1 MDNKNTEENFSAQQR
16 TQDTNLN
23 LTNIDFNSR
32 PINNNEDLLLLN
44 NINNLPPDHY
54 PSYSINTNNQYTTD
68 YLKIGSI
75 NIQRG
80 FRTKLNSITD
90 FFTTHNF
97 SILGLTEIGL
107 TQPQL
112 FPTRQPIPIYNPAS
126 NNDISHP
133 SGHLTLIKDTNGDPY
148 NDPSSGIGIILNE
161 TLTKHLG
168 KIRLHKGRCIEIE
181 LHFKNMH
188 LLIINTYIH
197 ANNQKKKEIQELYE
211 HITQAIAKHK
221 ALPHSQVIIMGD
233 FNANPKG
240 STAHTPSWKKEIFHN
255 LKRHHLTNTIKFFH
269 DSLLP
274 TRVNKE
280 GSIPTSA
287 IDHIYT
293 TQHIIE
299 HTFFSDVHTIN
310 PNLEFTTD
318 HKAPFIIIDR
328 NLFSPNK
335 SLKIQYDLS
344 TYRPSQRKKIKY
356 NYNNMDEEKWVTFTN
371 RSLLHLNKNIQQWL
385 PDAYSQTC
393 PSKYRINKKWKI
405 IKYSIEA
412 TKHDKTVPLEPYKQ
426 RSHYKNDT
434 PLPVRQLKNK
444 IIVIHESL
452 SRFSKRKLEHTT
464 QASFDLIN
472 PRNWDDYWSNWQS
485 IKWNLHN
492 INKLLEMPIFTQ
504 LPRSISRQN
513 FRQTKQ
519 TIQKGLYTCKELLKE
534 HQLKYDLNNIDKFII
549 QRNNNIISNQRKMI
563 NSIMDR
569 KPRTIQLDRLIITN
583 PDTQE
588 QSLTRCPET
597 IASHVNE
604 HFQTLGQSIQ
614 DIEATPR
621 YRNIDDIPP
630 QFRDTYRRS
639 PRIPPTTYDSV
650 LVPITLEEVTSTI
663 SSLPNHKASGVSG
676 ITYEDIKHLHINFFD
691 FIVNFFNDI
700 LTSGTL
706 PNGWNNAHL
715 YPIPKPTDWGNDI
728 TNTRPIILLETF
740 RKLFVKIITSRLHK
754 ILSNSSILQP
764 NNRAGLSGEST
775 FQPLQ
780 HLTHSIEMA
789 NLKGRKQELW
799 IGLQDLSK
807 AYDRINTSL
816 LKLSLQ
822 RIGIPNKINHLIL
835 QLFTNRYNQVIT
847 PTGYTPSYKVIQGI
861 DQGEVISPL
870 MWIIYYD
877 PLFAYINTA
886 PISKEDRF
894 TIIVPKKKN
903 IWDSPQNDLPIE
915 YTLSVQGY
923 LDDTTWVAPSLSA
936 LNRLLSMAEDFYKI
950 ANIKINKDK
959 YRILTNNASLANK
972 PVAIQIQGET
982 WHTTTLGRN
991 DCAKILVNK
1000 ILIPI
1005 LEYRNQ
1011 FSFLTHR
1018 TGRTPHWYEKLLSTT
1033 WSTSS
1038 MKFITPMPTPPT
1050 QRLIR
1055 HSPTIK
1061 DCLTHNPHNEW
1072 TITWDANTSDIIY
1085 GKSITQTNH
1094 PGSRSITQ
1102 IQHYIQAYVE
1112 TFSPTNST
1120 NTNASTPRRM
1130 TSFLRPCKGCSRHVY
1145 NISNPTICT
1154 LYIATD
1160 KLIKIKVYRPLHIPA
1175 HITSPK
1181 RTWKFPTLHHHTLRT
1196 IAYNDYQQ
1204 SQHNSNYL
1212 TPVIPVPREHSS
1224 ETLAFYHQNPILNPL
1239 SPLFL
1244 KNLIIGFEQLI
1255 DRLMFLSHQ
1264 FINFSDFTFYTDGSL
1279 FQDGPNKSIMGFAWI
1294 ELSTSSN
1301 PTSFQG
1307 ATMFQPSSTTAET
1320 FAVLTTLLVTPINS
1334 KINIFTDSLNTITNY
1349 NKFSRGNISTRQKL
1363 KFTTYPVW
1371 SLIDRLIEHKHLSVT
1386 FTKVKSHSGNTYN
1399 DQADLLSKAAVTLSP
1414 IFLSPKADPFSLMTA
1429 TFDYLGP
1436 LYGNLRKWTKHACH
1450 AYMAASSLHNHSQRH
1465 LLHLMDSHPI
1475 DWSSTS
1481 QWLRKNNDN
1490 GAPCSFQNDK
1500 ITGHKIKSY
1509 THLLPTADLQ
1519 QRNYPR
1525 LYPSRPIL
1533 CSECNSQV
1541 YNNSHIGFC
1550 PSHLTDL
1557 NHDLQTAAQCLGS
1570 LITSSPNAP
1579 LSTRDVTLSIGRSA
1593 LFSQVTDIN
1602 HPIYLLLHQLVP
1614 EELQENFGAFT
1625 PIASIHGKK
1634 HAASPKRKNV
1644 LTANVVELHTP
1655 RYHVTLR

>member
-991 DCAKILVNK
+991 DCAKIL
-1000 ILIPI
+1000 
-1005 LEYRNQ
+1005 
-1011 FSFLTHR
+1011 
-1018 TGRTPHWYEKLLSTT
+1018 
-1033 WSTSS
+1033 
-1038 MKFITPMPTPPT
+1038 
-1050 QRLIR
+1050 
-1055 HSPTIK
+1055 
-1061 DCLTHNPHNEW
+1061 
-1072 TITWDANTSDIIY
+1072 
-1085 GKSITQTNH
+1085 
-1094 PGSRSITQ
+1094 
-1102 IQHYIQAYVE
+1102 
-1112 TFSPTNST
+1112 
-1120 NTNASTPRRM
+1120 
-1130 TSFLRPCKGCSRHVY
+1130 
-1145 NISNPTICT
+1145 
-1154 LYIATD
+1154 
-1160 KLIKIKVYRPLHIPA
+1160 
-1175 HITSPK
+1175 
-1181 RTWKFPTLHHHTLRT
+1181 
-1196 IAYNDYQQ
+1196 
-1204 SQHNSNYL
+1204 
-1212 TPVIPVPREHSS
+1212 
-1224 ETLAFYHQNPILNPL
+1224 
-1239 SPLFL
+1239 
-1244 KNLIIGFEQLI
+1244 
-1255 DRLMFLSHQ
+1255 
-1264 FINFSDFTFYTDGSL
+1264 
-1279 FQDGPNKSIMGFAWI
+1279 
-1294 ELSTSSN
+1294 
-1301 PTSFQG
+1301 
-1307 ATMFQPSSTTAET
+1307 
-1320 FAVLTTLLVTPINS
+1320 
-1334 KINIFTDSLNTITNY
+1334 
-1349 NKFSRGNISTRQKL
+1349 
-1363 KFTTYPVW
+1363 
-1371 SLIDRLIEHKHLSVT
+1371 
-1386 FTKVKSHSGNTYN
+1386 
-1399 DQADLLSKAAVTLSP
+1399 
-1414 IFLSPKADPFSLMTA
+1414 
-1429 TFDYLGP
+1429 
-1436 LYGNLRKWTKHACH
+1436 
-1450 AYMAASSLHNHSQRH
+1450 
-1465 LLHLMDSHPI
+1465 
-1475 DWSSTS
+1475 
-1481 QWLRKNNDN
+1481 
-1490 GAPCSFQNDK
+1490 
-1500 ITGHKIKSY
+1500 
-1509 THLLPTADLQ
+1509 
-1519 QRNYPR
+1519 
-1525 LYPSRPIL
+1525 
-1533 CSECNSQV
+1533 
-1541 YNNSHIGFC
+1541 
-1550 PSHLTDL
+1550 
-1557 NHDLQTAAQCLGS
+1557 
-1570 LITSSPNAP
+1570 
-1579 LSTRDVTLSIGRSA
+1579 
-1593 LFSQVTDIN
+1593 
-1602 HPIYLLLHQLVP
+1602 
-1614 EELQENFGAFT
+1614 
-1625 PIASIHGKK
+1625 ASIY
-1634 HAASPKRKNV
+1634 P
-1644 LTANVVELHTP
+1644 
-1655 RYHVTLR
+1655 